1 MKNTPTSDS
10 RQWPLL
16 LASTL
21 TVMAGAA
28 LAPALPTLQAVFH
41 DTPNA
46 GFLTRQLVTVPAL
59 FIVLAAPVAGWLVD
73 RAGRVRLLVASILL
87 YVLAG
92 SAGGLLDRLDLILV
106 SRAFLGMAVAG
117 VMTSVTTLI
126 ADYFEGPVRE
136 RVFGRQ
142 GAFMSFGGVVFLIG
156 GGLAADLHWRA
167 TFLVYTV
174 PAVLL
179 WWAARLPEPR
189 VTQPLSMAA
198 TPRLPRLKVG
208 LIYGAGLTGM
218 MMFYVIPVQLPYRLV
233 EIAGAT
239 GTVTGFTIAF
249 SNVAGTVAGLSFA
262 RLRRHLKPLQ
272 IIALVY
278 ALMASGYVL
287 IGLAQHTP
295 MVLAGL
301 ALAGFGL
308 GLTVPNLSTWLSS
321 FTPPAMRG
329 RMMGGLTA
337 AVFIGQFVSPLVA
350 QPFVNAYGTAGPFL
364 AAAVLLGVLG
374 VVAWVLRNKA

>member
-1 MKNTPTSDS
+1 MKNSFDS

-41 DTPNA
+41 DTPHVA
-46 GFLTRQLVTVPAL
+46 LLTRQLLTVPAL
-59 FIVLAAPVAGWLVD
+59 FIVLAAPIAGWLVD
-73 RAGRVRLLVASILL
+73 RVGRVRLLVASILL
-87 YVLAG
+87 YVLSG
-92 SAGGLLDRLDLILV
+92 SVGGLLDRLDLILV
-106 SRAFLGMAVAG
+106 SRALLGVAVAG
-117 VMTSVTTLI
+117 IMTSVTTLI
-126 ADYFEGPVRE
+126 ADYFDGLTRE
-136 RVFGRQ
+136 QVFGRQ

-179 WWAARLPEPR
+179 WWAARLPEPV
-189 VTQPLSMAA
+189 VTRPLAAA
-198 TPRLPRLKVG
+198 THPRLPRAKIG

-233 EIAGAT
+233 DISGAS
-239 GTVTGFTIAF
+239 GTVTGFTIAL
-249 SNVAGTVAGLSFA
+249 SNVAGTVAGVSFA
-262 RLRRHLKPLQ
+262 RLRRHLQPLQ
-272 IIALVY
+272 IVTLVY
-278 ALMASGYVL
+278 GLMAIGYLL

-308 GLTVPNLSTWLSS
+308 GLTVPKDRKS
-321 FTPPAMRG
+321 
-329 RMMGGLTA
+329 
-337 AVFIGQFVSPLVA
+337 
-350 QPFVNAYGTAGPFL
+350 
-364 AAAVLLGVLG
+364 
-374 VVAWVLRNKA
+374 VV

>member
-1 MKNTPTSDS
+1 MRSPNDA

-28 LAPALPTLQAVFH
+28 LAPALPTLQAAFH
-41 DTPNA
+41 DTPHA
-46 GFLTRQLVTVPAL
+46 DVLTRQLLTVPAL
-59 FIVLAAPVAGWLVD
+59 FIVLAAPIAGWLVD
-73 RAGRVRLLVASILL
+73 RVGRVRLLAASILL

-92 SAGGLLDRLDLILV
+92 SVGGLLDRLDAILV
-106 SRAFLGMAVAG
+106 SRALLGVAVAG
-117 VMTSVTTLI
+117 IMTSVTTLI
-126 ADYFEGPVRE
+126 ADYFDGVTRE
-136 RVFGRQ
+136 QVFGRQ

-156 GGLAADLHWRA
+156 GGLAADVHWRA

-174 PAVLL
+174 PVMLL
-179 WWAARLPEPR
+179 WWAARLPEPLVR
-189 VTQPLSMAA
+189 QPLSMAV
-198 TPRLPRLKVG
+198 TQRLPRVKVG

-233 EIAGAT
+233 EISGAN
-239 GTVTGFTIAF
+239 GTVTGFTIAL
-249 SNVAGTVAGLSFA
+249 SNVAGTIAGLSFA
-262 RLRRHLKPLQ
+262 RLRRHLQPLH
-272 IIALVY
+272 IVTLVY
-278 ALMASGYVL
+278 VLMASGYVL
-287 IGLAQHTP
+287 IGLAQHIP

-301 ALAGFGL
+301 ALSGFGL

-321 FTPPAMRG
+321 FTPPEMRG

-350 QPFVNAYGTAGPFL
+350 QPFVDAHGTAGPFL
-364 AAAVLLGVLG
+364 AAAVLLTLLAGL
-374 VVAWVLRNKA
+374 AWGLRNRA

>member
-1 MKNTPTSDS
+1 MKNSFDS

-41 DTPNA
+41 DTPHVA
-46 GFLTRQLVTVPAL
+46 LLTRQLLTVPAL
-59 FIVLAAPVAGWLVD
+59 FIVLAAPIAGWLVD
-73 RAGRVRLLVASILL
+73 RVGRVRLLVASILL
-87 YVLAG
+87 YVLSG
-92 SAGGLLDRLDLILV
+92 SVGGLLDRLDLILV
-106 SRAFLGMAVAG
+106 SRALLGVAVAG
-117 VMTSVTTLI
+117 IMTSVTTLI
-126 ADYFEGPVRE
+126 ADYFDGLTRE
-136 RVFGRQ
+136 QVFGRQ

-179 WWAARLPEPR
+179 WWAARLPEPV
-189 VTQPLSMAA
+189 VTRPLA
-198 TPRLPRLKVG
+198 TATHPRLPRAKIG

-233 EIAGAT
+233 DISGAS
-239 GTVTGFTIAF
+239 GTATGFTIAL
-249 SNVAGTVAGLSFA
+249 SNAAGTLAGVSFA
-262 RLRRHLKPLQ
+262 RLRRHLQPLQ
-272 IIALVY
+272 IVTLVY
-278 ALMASGYVL
+278 GLMAIGYLL

-329 RMMGGLTA
+329 RVMGGLTA

-364 AAAVLLGVLG
+364 AASVLLAVLGG
-374 VVAWVLRNKA
+374 VAWGLRNKA

>member
-1 MKNTPTSDS
+1 M
-10 RQWPLL
+10 
-16 LASTL
+16 
-21 TVMAGAA
+21 
-28 LAPALPTLQAVFH
+28 
-41 DTPNA
+41 
-46 GFLTRQLVTVPAL
+46 
-59 FIVLAAPVAGWLVD
+59 D
-73 RAGRVRLLVASILL
+73 RVGRVRLLVASILL
-87 YVLAG
+87 YVLSG
-92 SAGGLLDRLDLILV
+92 SVGGLLDRLDLILV
-106 SRAFLGMAVAG
+106 SRALLGVAVAG
-117 VMTSVTTLI
+117 IMTSVTTLI
-126 ADYFEGPVRE
+126 ADYFDGLTRE
-136 RVFGRQ
+136 QVFGRQ

-179 WWAARLPEPR
+179 WWAARLPEPV
-189 VTQPLSMAA
+189 VTRPLA
-198 TPRLPRLKVG
+198 TATHPRLPRAKIG

-233 EIAGAT
+233 DISGAS
-239 GTVTGFTIAF
+239 GTGFTIAL
-249 SNVAGTVAGLSFA
+249 SNVAGTVAGVSFA
-262 RLRRHLKPLQ
+262 RLRRHLQPLQ
-272 IIALVY
+272 IVTLVY
-278 ALMASGYVL
+278 GLMAIGYLL

-329 RMMGGLTA
+329 RVMGGLTA

-364 AAAVLLGVLG
+364 AASVLLAVLGG
-374 VVAWVLRNKA
+374 VAWGLRNKA